1 MRRELGKLR
10 TSIRQAMSW
19 LRSRPT
25 NAARLCVEWPTVK
38 TRAARGLAREP
49 VREGTA
55 ADEPVREGTADDEPV
70 RRGTAADEEV
80 RGIGSPS

>member
-38 TRAARGLAREP
+38 MKAARRRADEP

-55 ADEPVREGTADDEPV
+55 ADEA
-70 RRGTAADEEV
+70 V